1 VVNLNKDLNEFREID
16 EKLKNKLNYLKTN
29 PQVMSNNINEIK
41 AVKNNIYEKTSKVFV
56 YNLKK
61 LIQLESTQKN
71 LANKIGISEDL
82 LSKYKSG
89 DAFPSIETLIYIC
102 EVYNMGIEKLISIP
116 LTAADIENLENNNEI
131 EINIFEEKYYVYF
144 LVTNIA
150 KEGSIHEGIMEIK
163 NNNVTFK
170 ICSHDKVLKSF
181 TGYYSISDKIIFFDL
196 QSQSDGITYINM
208 IKPNVNKNK
217 YVGGLAMMMLPSDAN
232 SKPCVQKIL
241 FSKIKLDRDEY
252 YEKLKEILS
261 FSVERISFGNVKV
274 SQWEDEEAYNFI
286 LRQL

>member
-1 VVNLNKDLNEFREID
+1 
-16 EKLKNKLNYLKTN
+16 
-29 PQVMSNNINEIK
+29 MSNNINEVK
-41 AVKNNIYEKTSKVFV
+41 ALKNDIYMKTSKVFI

-71 LANKIGISEDL
+71 LASRIGISEDL

-89 DAFPSIETLIYIC
+89 DAFPAIETLLYIC
-102 EVYNMGIEKLISIP
+102 EVYNIGIEKFISIP

-131 EINIFEEKYYVYF
+131 EFNIFEEKYYVYF

-150 KEGSIHEGIMEIK
+150 KEGSLHEGIVEIK
-163 NNNVTFK
+163 NGNVNFK
-170 ICSHDKVLKSF
+170 ICSNDKVIKYF
-181 TGYYSISDKIIFFDL
+181 TGSYTSSDKIIFFNL
-196 QSQSDGITYINM
+196 KSSDDGNTYINM

-241 FSKIKLDRDEY
+241 FSKIKLDRELY
-252 YEKLKEILS
+252 YTNLKEILD
-261 FSVERISFGNVKV
+261 FNVEGVTLGHVKI
-274 SQWEDEEAYNFI
+274 SQWEDEAAFNFI
-286 LRQL
+286 LKLL

>member
-1 VVNLNKDLNEFREID
+1 MNLNKDLNEFREID
-16 EKLKNKLNYLKTN
+16 EKVKNKLNYIKAN
-29 PQVMSNNINEIK
+29 PHVMSNNINEIK
-41 AVKNNIYEKTSKVFV
+41 AVKNNIYEKTSKVFI

-89 DAFPSIETLIYIC
+89 DAFPSIETLLYIC

-131 EINIFEEKYYVYF
+131 EINIFEERYYVYF

-163 NNNVTFK
+163 NNNVNFR
-170 ICSHDKVLKSF
+170 ICSHDKILKSF

-217 YVGGLAMMMLPSDAN
+217 YVGGLAMMLLPSDAN

-241 FSKIKLDRDEY
+241 FSKIKLDRNEY
-252 YEKLKEILS
+252 YNNLKEILS
-261 FSVERISFGNVKV
+261 FSVEGISFGHVKV

-286 LRQL
+286 LKQL

>member
-1 VVNLNKDLNEFREID
+1 MKLNKELYEFKEID
-16 EKLKNKLNYLKTN
+16 EKVKNKLNYIKAN
-29 PQVMSNNINEIK
+29 PNIMSNNINE
-41 AVKNNIYEKTSKVFV
+41 VKSLKNDIYEKTSKVFI

-61 LIQLESTQKN
+61 LIQLELTQKN

-89 DAFPSIETLIYIC
+89 DAFPSIETLLYIC

-116 LTAADIENLENNNEI
+116 LTAADIENLENNNDI
-131 EINIFEEKYYVYF
+131 EFNIFEEKYYVYF

-150 KEGSIHEGIMEIK
+150 KEGTLHEGIVKIK
-163 NNNVTFK
+163 NDNVSFK
-170 ICSHDKVLKSF
+170 ICSNDKVIKYF
-181 TGYYSISDKIIFFDL
+181 TGHYTISDKIVFFNL
-196 QSQSDGITYINM
+196 QSSNDGITYINM

-241 FSKIKLDRDEY
+241 FSKIKLDREVY
-252 YEKLKEILS
+252 YTNLKEILS
-261 FSVERISFGNVKV
+261 FNVEGVTLGHVKI
-274 SQWEDEEAYNFI
+274 SQWEDEAAYNFI
-286 LRQL
+286 LKLL

>member
-1 VVNLNKDLNEFREID
+1 MNKELWEFKEID
-16 EKLKNKLNYLKTN
+16 EKVKNKLNYIKAN
-29 PQVMSNNINEIK
+29 PVSNDINEVK
-41 AVKNNIYEKTSKVFV
+41 ALKNDIYEKTSKVFI

-82 LSKYKSG
+82 LSKYKSR
-89 DAFPSIETLIYIC
+89 DAFPSIETLLYIC
-102 EVYNMGIEKLISIP
+102 EVYNIGIEKLISIP

-131 EINIFEEKYYVYF
+131 EFNIFEEKYYVYF

-150 KEGSIHEGIMEIK
+150 KEGSLHEGIVEFK
-163 NNNVTFK
+163 NGNVSFK
-170 ICSHDKVLKSF
+170 ICSNDKVIKYF
-181 TGYYSISDKIIFFDL
+181 TGYYTISDKIIFFNL
-196 QSQSDGITYINM
+196 QSSNDGITYINM

-241 FSKIKLDRDEY
+241 FSKIKLDRELY
-252 YEKLKEILS
+252 YTNLKEILN
-261 FSVERISFGNVKV
+261 FNVEGVTLGHVKI
-274 SQWEDEEAYNFI
+274 SQWEDEAAYNFI
-286 LRQL
+286 LKLL

>member
-1 VVNLNKDLNEFREID
+1 MKLNKELYEFKEID
-16 EKLKNKLNYLKTN
+16 EKVKNKLNYIKAN
-29 PQVMSNNINEIK
+29 PNIMSNNINE
-41 AVKNNIYEKTSKVFV
+41 VKSLKNDIYEKTSKVFI

-61 LIQLESTQKN
+61 LIQLELTQKN

-89 DAFPSIETLIYIC
+89 DAFPSIETLLYIC

-116 LTAADIENLENNNEI
+116 LTAADIENLENNNDI
-131 EINIFEEKYYVYF
+131 EFNIFEEKYYVYF

-150 KEGSIHEGIMEIK
+150 KEGSLHEGIVEIK
-163 NNNVTFK
+163 NGNVSFK
-170 ICSHDKVLKSF
+170 ICSNDKVIKKF
-181 TGYYSISDKIIFFDL
+181 TGSYTTSDKIIFFNL
-196 QSQSDGITYINM
+196 QSSNDGITYINM

-241 FSKIKLDRDEY
+241 FSKIKLDREVY
-252 YEKLKEILS
+252 YTNLKEILS
-261 FSVERISFGNVKV
+261 FNVEGVTLGHVKI
-274 SQWEDEEAYNFI
+274 SQWEDEAAYNFI
-286 LRQL
+286 LKLL

>member
-1 VVNLNKDLNEFREID
+1 MNLNKELCEFKEID
-16 EKLKNKLNYLKTN
+16 EKVKNKLNYIKAN
-29 PQVMSNNINEIK
+29 PDIMSNNINE
-41 AVKNNIYEKTSKVFV
+41 VKSLKNDIYEKTSKVFI

-89 DAFPSIETLIYIC
+89 DAFPSIETLLYIC
-102 EVYNMGIEKLISIP
+102 EVYNIGIQKLISIP

-131 EINIFEEKYYVYF
+131 EFNIFEEKYYVYF

-150 KEGSIHEGIMEIK
+150 KEGSLHEGIVEFK
-163 NNNVTFK
+163 NGNVSFK
-170 ICSHDKVLKSF
+170 ICSNNKVIKCF
-181 TGYYSISDKIIFFDL
+181 TGQYTISDKIIFFNL
-196 QSQSDGITYINM
+196 QSSNDGITYINM

-241 FSKIKLDRDEY
+241 FSKVKLDRDLY
-252 YEKLKEILS
+252 YNNLKEILS
-261 FSVERISFGNVKV
+261 FSVEGRSLGHVKI
-274 SQWEDEEAYNFI
+274 SQWEDEAAYNFI
-286 LRQL
+286 LKIL

>member
-1 VVNLNKDLNEFREID
+1 VIKI
-16 EKLKNKLNYLKTN
+16 
-29 PQVMSNNINEIK
+29 NIKGTIVSDGYK
-41 AVKNNIYEKTSKVFV
+41 WIYDWF
-56 YNLKK
+56 
-61 LIQLESTQKN
+61 
-71 LANKIGISEDL
+71 
-82 LSKYKSG
+82 
-89 DAFPSIETLIYIC
+89 
-102 EVYNMGIEKLISIP
+102 GIEAVSPKDVEKESNE
-116 LTAADIENLENNNEI
+116 ANGQDIEI
-131 EINIFEEKYYVYF
+131 EINIFEQKYYVYF

-170 ICSHDKVLKSF
+170 ICSHDKVIKSF

-232 SKPCVQKIL
+232 SKPCVQKLL
-241 FSKIKLDRDEY
+241 FSKIELDRDEY
-252 YEKLKEILS
+252 YNNLKEILS
-261 FSVERISFGNVKV
+261 FSVDGISFGHVKV

-286 LRQL
+286 LKQL

>member
-1 VVNLNKDLNEFREID
+1 MKLNKELEEFKEID
-16 EKLKNKLNYLKTN
+16 EKVKSKLNYIKAN
-29 PQVMSNNINEIK
+29 IDIMSNNINEVK
-41 AVKNNIYEKTSKVFV
+41 ALKNDIYEKTSKVFM

-89 DAFPSIETLIYIC
+89 DAFPSIETLLYIC
-102 EVYNMGIEKLISIP
+102 EVYNIRIEKLISIP
-116 LTAADIENLENNNEI
+116 LTMGDVENLENNNEL
-131 EINIFEEKYYVYF
+131 EFNIFEEKYYVYF

-150 KEGSIHEGIMEIK
+150 KEGSLHEGIFEIK
-163 NNNVTFK
+163 SGNVSFK
-170 ICSHDKVLKSF
+170 ICSNDKVIKNFLGQY
-181 TGYYSISDKIIFFDL
+181 TISNKIIFFNL
-196 QSQSDGITYINM
+196 QSSNDGITYMNM

-241 FSKIKLDRDEY
+241 FSKIKLDRDVY
-252 YEKLKEILS
+252 YNDLKEILS
-261 FSVERISFGNVKV
+261 FSIEGASLGHVKI
-274 SQWEDEEAYNFI
+274 SQWEDEAAYNFI
-286 LRQL
+286 LKIL

>member
-1 VVNLNKDLNEFREID
+1 MNLNKDLYEFKEID
-16 EKLKNKLNYLKTN
+16 EKIKSKLNYIKAN
-29 PQVMSNNINEIK
+29 PNIMSNNINEVK
-41 AVKNNIYEKTSKVFV
+41 ALKNDIYMKTSKVFI

-71 LANKIGISEDL
+71 LAYKIGISEDL

-89 DAFPSIETLIYIC
+89 DAFPAIETLLYNC
-102 EVYNMGIEKLISIP
+102 EVYNIGIEKLISIP

-131 EINIFEEKYYVYF
+131 EFNIFEEKYYVYF

-150 KEGSIHEGIMEIK
+150 KEGSLHEGIVEIK
-163 NNNVTFK
+163 NRNVSFK
-170 ICSHDKVLKSF
+170 ICSNDKVIKYF
-181 TGYYSISDKIIFFDL
+181 EGHYTISDKIIFFNL
-196 QSQSDGITYINM
+196 QSSNDGITYINM

-241 FSKIKLDRDEY
+241 FSKIKLDRELY
-252 YEKLKEILS
+252 YTNLKEILD
-261 FSVERISFGNVKV
+261 FNVEGVTLGHVKI
-274 SQWEDEEAYNFI
+274 SQWEDEAAFNFI
-286 LRQL
+286 LKLL